1 MRLSPQPPTPH
12 AALFNAKMIAV
23 RRKFTTFQ
31 LFVKAAKGW
40 WWEVERKCGQPS
52 FNPWTKQPSTNYN
65 VDVDVVDFYVPQIEM
80 EQDANAGN
88 SLWKTLLKHIDFK
101 DENVLRW
108 RTP

>member
-1 MRLSPQPPTPH
+1 M
-12 AALFNAKMIAV
+12 A
-23 RRKFTTFQ
+23 
-31 LFVKAAKGW
+31 GGGG
-40 WWEVERKCGQPS
+40 ERKCGQPS

-88 SLWKTLLKHIDFK
+88 SLCKTLLKHIDFK

-108 RTP
+108 RAP